1 MLNLTQHKATP
12 AQLDAGVID
21 LLDASLI
28 KELLT
33 FNELPCYTD
42 IVARAASIA
51 IGAEK
56 EVSANGYPK
65 KAMIGGF
72 LPLMSLLEKELIARG
87 ITPCYAFSRRNSTEY
102 TNDKGVTVKVGE
114 FEHLGF
120 IEVAN

>member
-12 AQLDAGVID
+12 AQVDVGVID
-21 LLDASLI
+21 LLDATLV

-42 IVARAASIA
+42 ITARAKSIA
-51 IGAEK
+51 IEAET
-56 EVSANGYPK
+56 EVLTNGYPK

-72 LPLMSLLEKELIARG
+72 LPLMSLLEKELLARG

-102 TNDKGVTVKVGE
+102 INDKGVTVKVGE

-120 IEVAN
+120 IEVAD